1 MNHQKKNRKKKKRNE
16 KDDDWDYSCIIIRFL
31 IPEFSFLLT
40 IIQFVPCSVL
50 VPVSTIVSDTYLIR
64 KSSYRCCCHLEREL
78 CIASRVIMFREPE
91 GLIKFIGNVTSG
103 LVSIRTYRKNMI
115 TYARALLTLR
125 FRQSTELFI
134 RGNLKIE
141 TRYNIISNTRNGKLR
156 KFFLIRRYYY
166 QAQTW
171 SKFLINYI

>member
-1 MNHQKKNRKKKKRNE
+1 MIE
-16 KDDDWDYSCIIIRFL
+16 IILVYKLSFVSL
-31 IPEFSFLLT
+31 FQNSPFSSRLFNL
-40 IIQFVPCSVL
+40 SL
-50 VPVSTIVSDTYLIR
+50 VPSSFQSRQSYPILTWYVSHRTLLLSPRTRIV
-64 KSSYRCCCHLEREL
+64 YRVNNG
-78 CIASRVIMFREPE
+78 SRVIMFREPE

-103 LVSIRTYRKNMI
+103 LVSIRTYRENMI

-166 QAQTW
+166 QA
-171 SKFLINYI
+171 